1 MHALGQGVV
10 KAPAIVILMQL
21 INDEGTE
28 EKLELL

>member
-21 INDEGTE
+21 INDEGIK
-28 EKLELL
+28 EKPKLL